1 MTGLHPAGRQDG
13 AVRWL
18 LERGAV
24 SEAEVR
30 QAEAARAAD
39 PGRPEL
45 LDHLIGAGAVRRER
59 AHEALAAIFRGEK
72 VADLADYAAP
82 ADVETLLAPE
92 AARRLGALPLAR
104 TGPTVV
110 EVAVCDP
117 FDLAVLAELQGHMGA
132 DLQPQPV
139 LADAHAIYARI
150 AETAGRIGEPD
161 PDARLDVGDLT
172 QRAATEA
179 GPRARAGTSAL
190 DRQVGESAVSQL
202 TDRILQDAVRQGASD
217 IHIEFFPGYGWVR
230 MRVDGTLREWARL
243 PPELEQDL
251 VGHIKAR
258 SSGMDSVNRLAPQ
271 DGRLTMTPGGR
282 DAAARAVEF
291 RVSTIPTVNGEKAV
305 LRVVDQNTQSLALDD
320 LGFAGPSLEILRR
333 AMHQAWGMV
342 LVTGPT
348 GSGKSTTLYSMLAA
362 LARPEVN
369 IVTIE
374 DPVERRIPMVTQV
387 AIRRTEDHRTSLSYA
402 SALRFLLRQD
412 PNIMMIGEIRDA
424 ETAETATRAAMT
436 GHLLLSTLHT
446 NDAPSAVSRLLD
458 MGVEPYNVAGTV
470 RLVIAQ
476 RLVRRICPHCKEPC
490 EPDPALLALAG
501 MEPRQLG
508 AMRFMR
514 GMGCDACGGTG
525 YRGRIGIFEMLE
537 VNDAIRRLIA
547 QGRPDREIA
556 HAAHANHMQP
566 LRVAGWARVRE
577 GQTTL
582 EEILKET

>member
-18 LERGAV
+18 VERGHVA
-24 SEAEVR
+24 EADVR
-30 QAEAARAAD
+30 HAEAARAAD

-45 LDHLIGAGAVRRER
+45 LDHLIGSGTVTRGR
-59 AHEALAAIFRGEK
+59 AHEALAAIFRGEP
-72 VADLADYAAP
+72 VADLARRAP
-82 ADVETLLAPE
+82 DPEVEALLGAE
-92 AARRLGALPLAR
+92 AARRLGALALAR
-104 TGPTVV
+104 AGGGVL

-117 FDLAVLAELQGHMGA
+117 YDLAVLAELEGFLGA
-132 DLQPQPV
+132 GLQPQPV
-139 LADAHAIYARI
+139 LCDAHAIYARI
-150 AETAGRIGEPD
+150 AEIA
-161 PDARLDVGDLT
+161 ARSDLEAEAILDVGDLT

-179 GPRARAGTSAL
+179 GTRASAGSGAL
-190 DRQVGESAVSQL
+190 DRQVRESAVSQL
-202 TDRILQDAVRQGASD
+202 TDRILHDAVRQGASD

-230 MRVDGTLREWARL
+230 MRIDGVLREWARL

-271 DGRLTMTPGGR
+271 DGRLTMSTPGRGGVR
-282 DAAARAVEF
+282 TVEF
-291 RVSTIPTVNGEKAV
+291 RVSSMPTVNGEKAV
-305 LRVVDQNTQSLALDD
+305 LRVVDQNTQSLALAD
-320 LGFAGPSLEILRR
+320 LGFAGASLEILQR

-348 GSGKSTTLYSMLAA
+348 GSGKSTTLYSMLSA

-374 DPVERRIPMVTQV
+374 DPVERRLPMVTQV
-387 AIRRTEDHRTSLSYA
+387 PIRRTEDQRTSLSYA

-458 MGVEPYNVAGTV
+458 MGVEPYNVAGTL

-476 RLVRRICPHCKEPC
+476 RLVRRNCAHCKEPC
-490 EPDPALLALAG
+490 EPDAALLALAG
-501 MEPRQLG
+501 VEPRRLG
-508 AMRFMR
+508 GVRFMR
-514 GMGCDACGGTG
+514 GRGCDACGGTG

-537 VNDAIRRLIA
+537 IGDPIRRLIA
-547 QGRPDREIA
+547 QGRPVKEIA
-556 HAAHANHMQP
+556 AAGLANHMQP
-566 LRVAGWARVRE
+566 LRQAGWARVRE
-577 GQTTL
+577 GETTL
-582 EEILKET
+582 EEMLKET

>member
-1 MTGLHPAGRQDG
+1 MSGPHPAGRQDG

-18 LERGAV
+18 LEHGGV
-24 SEAEVR
+24 GEADVR
-30 QAEAARAAD
+30 QAETARAAD
-39 PGRPEL
+39 PARPEL
-45 LDHLIGAGAVRRER
+45 LDHLIAADAVSREK
-59 AHEALAAIFRGEK
+59 AHEALAAVFRGEK
-72 VADLADYAAP
+72 VGDLADYAP
-82 ADVETLLAPE
+82 EADVEALLAPD

-104 TGPTVV
+104 IGAVV

-117 FDLAVLAELQGHMGA
+117 FDLAVLAELQGHLGG
-132 DLQPQPV
+132 DLQPQLV
-139 LADAHAIYARI
+139 LADAHAIYRRI
-150 AETAGRIGEPD
+150 AERGGEPE
-161 PDARLDVGDLT
+161 PDALLDVGDLT

-179 GPRARAGTSAL
+179 GPRTSGGPSAL
-190 DRQVGESAVSQL
+190 DRQVRASAVSQL

-230 MRVDGTLREWARL
+230 MRLDGVLREWARL

-258 SSGMDSVNRLAPQ
+258 SAGMDSVNRLAPQ
-271 DGRLTMTPGGR
+271 DGRLTMSTSARGGT
-282 DAAARAVEF
+282 ARTVEF
-291 RVSTIPTVNGEKAV
+291 RVSSIPTVNGEKAV
-305 LRVVDQNTQSLALDD
+305 LRVVDRNTQSLALDD
-320 LGFAGPSLEILRR
+320 LGFAGPSLEILLR

-348 GSGKSTTLYSMLAA
+348 GSGKSTTLYSMLSA
-362 LARPEVN
+362 LARPEIN

-374 DPVERRIPMVTQV
+374 DPVERRIPMVTQIP
-387 AIRRTEDHRTSLSYA
+387 IRRTEDQRTSLSYA

-412 PNIMMIGEIRDA
+412 PNIIMIGEIRDR

-476 RLVRRICPHCKEPC
+476 RLVRRICPRCKGPC
-490 EPDPALLALAG
+490 DPDPAILALAG
-501 MEPRQLG
+501 VEPRRLG
-508 AMRFMR
+508 TVRFMR
-514 GMGCDACGGTG
+514 GAGCDACGGTG
-525 YRGRIGIFEMLE
+525 FRGRIGIFEMLE
-537 VNDAIRRLIA
+537 INDTIRRLIA
-547 QGRPDREIA
+547 QGRPDKEIA
-556 HAAHANHMQP
+556 AAGLANHMVP
-566 LRVAGWARVRE
+566 LRQAGWARIRE
-577 GQTTL
+577 GETTL

>member
-1 MTGLHPAGRQDG
+1 MSTIHAAGRQDA

-18 LERGAV
+18 LDRGV
-24 SEAEVR
+24 V
-30 QAEAARAAD
+30 AEAQVRHAETARAAD

-45 LDHLIGAGAVRRER
+45 LDHLIAAGVLPREQ
-59 AHEALAAIFRGEK
+59 AHAALAAIFRGEK
-72 VADLADYAAP
+72 VADLDAYAP
-82 ADVETLLAPE
+82 VPPDVESLLDPE
-92 AARRLGALPLAR
+92 VSRRLGALPLAR
-104 TGPTVV
+104 SGGVL

-117 FDLAVLAELQGHMGA
+117 YDLAVLAEVEGHLGGA
-132 DLQPQPV
+132 LQPQPV
-139 LADAHAIYARI
+139 LCDAHAIYARI
-150 AETAGRIGEPD
+150 AELAARAG
-161 PDARLDVGDLT
+161 PDAEPLGDVGDLT

-179 GPRARAGTSAL
+179 GARAGGGSTAL
-190 DRQVGESAVSQL
+190 DRQVRESAVSQL

-217 IHIEFFPGYGWVR
+217 IHIEFFPGHGWVR
-230 MRVDGTLREWARL
+230 LRIDGVLREWGRL
-243 PPELEQDL
+243 PPGLEQDL

-258 SSGMDSVNRLAPQ
+258 SSGMDSVNRLMPQ
-271 DGRLTMTPGGR
+271 DGRLTL
-282 DAAARAVEF
+282 AAAGRGGTRTVEF
-291 RVSTIPTVNGEKAV
+291 RVSSIPTVNGEKAV
-305 LRVVDQNTQSLALDD
+305 LRVVDQNTQSLNLGD
-320 LGFAGPSLEILRR
+320 LGFAGPSLEMLLR

-362 LARPEVN
+362 LARTEVN

-374 DPVERRIPMVTQV
+374 DPVERRIPMVTQIP
-387 AIRRTEDHRTSLSYA
+387 IRRTEDQRTSLSYA

-412 PNIMMIGEIRDA
+412 PNVMMIGEIRDA

-458 MGVEPYNVAGTV
+458 MGVEPYNVAGTL

-476 RLVRRICPHCKEPC
+476 RLVRRICIQCRVPD

-501 MEPRQLG
+501 VEPRRLG
-508 AMRFMR
+508 SVRFMR
-514 GMGCDACGGTG
+514 GAGCDACGETG
-525 YRGRIGIFEMLE
+525 YRGRVGIFEMLE

-547 QGRPDREIA
+547 QGRPDKEIA
-556 HAAHANHMQP
+556 AAGLANHMQP
-566 LRVAGWARVRE
+566 LRQAGWARIRE
-577 GQTTL
+577 GLTTL